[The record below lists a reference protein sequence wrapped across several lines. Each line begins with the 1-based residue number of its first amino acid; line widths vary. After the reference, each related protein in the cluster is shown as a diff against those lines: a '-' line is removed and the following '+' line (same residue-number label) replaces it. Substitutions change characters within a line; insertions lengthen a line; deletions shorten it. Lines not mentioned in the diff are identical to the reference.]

1 MAASQT
7 KTRGASRAAPWQ
19 KRRPPNGYSYL
30 EVFRELERRKKG
42 DYLLSP
48 EVRNDVFEAGVHRL
62 SAQYFISSILSGIM
76 EEYEL
81 TPEKFLSLFSCRNED
96 SADTLLS
103 CILSP
108 YQRSKDADISNDA
121 EVDEL
126 FPAQDLNRKL

>member
-1 MAASQT
+1 MAATEKKWCGTPRS
-7 KTRGASRAAPWQ
+7 APWQ

-30 EVFRELERRKKG
+30 EVFRELKRRKKG
-42 DYLLSP
+42 DYLLSS

-76 EEYEL
+76 KEYEL
-81 TPEKFLSLFSCRNED
+81 TSEEFLSLFSCRNED

-108 YQRSKDADISNDA
+108 YQRSKDADISNNA

-126 FPAQDLNRKL
+126 FQAQGLKRT